1 MTQVIDFET
10 ITTNEV
16 QYFLY
21 RNESASAT
29 DVNSENNWYI
39 VPDVDFACQYDG
51 YQLMKNLDR
60 LTSVRNT
67 IDSYFMVISESYI
80 LILMFILAI
89 LAVWVIPE
97 MLKEHHI
104 PMLFR

>member
-21 RNESASAT
+21 RNDTEGAT
-29 DVNSENNWYI
+29 DVNAGNNWYI
-39 VPDVDFACQYDG
+39 VPNVTEACPDG
-51 YQLMKNLDR
+51 VQLLKDLDR
-60 LTSVRNT
+60 ITTVRNT
-67 IDSYFMVISESYI
+67 IDSYFMIVSESYI
-80 LILMFILAI
+80 LLLMFILTI